1 MSNDLPTEGN
11 GDRPSSWL
19 ACLTST
25 LARRMLLWILAI
37 SAVMAV
43 MATSVQL
50 LFDYQRD
57 VSDLEQAMRY
67 IEENQLPGLADAA
80 WNFHTDALKV
90 QLEGIGRSPWVA
102 GALVRY
108 GPNQAAELTT
118 GAIEVGRPEVLQ
130 FPLRR
135 NVGSNVVVVGHIYI
149 APNLRDLYG
158 RTIHRI
164 AVVLST
170 QAVKSLVISTCILVL
185 VSGMITRHL
194 TQMAEFAKS
203 FEPGKDFTRFIL
215 RRAPRT
221 PPDELTVL
229 ANCLNDA
236 YHRLYTAHEFE
247 VRHNEILSKE
257 VSLRTAELREAH
269 QAIAKL
275 ATTDRLTSVA
285 NRLGL
290 EEAFARELARA
301 ERYDSSMA
309 VILTDVDKF
318 KAVNDSFGHQAGD
331 TVLQEFAAILL
342 GEARNTDIVGR
353 WGGEEFL
360 ILCPETDAEAAITLA
375 ERMRASVAAHGF
387 PVAGNQTSSFGVT
400 AFRSGDTEAAL
411 VKRADDALYRAK
423 NSGRNRVECDLPAL
437 SP

>member
-1 MSNDLPTEGN
+1 
-11 GDRPSSWL
+11 
-19 ACLTST
+19 
-25 LARRMLLWILAI
+25 MLLWILAI

-50 LFDYQRD
+50 LFDYRRD

-80 WNFHTDALKV
+80 WNFHADALKV

-108 GPNQAAELTT
+108 GPNQAAELAS
-118 GAIEVGRPEVLQ
+118 GAIDLAQPEVLQ

-135 NVGSNVVVVGHIYI
+135 NVGSNVVLVGHVYI

-158 RTIHRI
+158 RTIRRV

-170 QAVKSLVISTCILVL
+170 QAVKSLVISTCILLL

-203 FEPGKDFTRFIL
+203 FQVGETFSPFTL
-215 RRAPRT
+215 RRGERARR
-221 PPDELTVL
+221 DELAVL
-229 ANCLNDA
+229 ADCLNDA
-236 YHRLYTAHEFE
+236 YCRLHTAHEFE
-247 VRHNEILSKE
+247 VRHNEILSRE
-257 VSLRTAELREAH
+257 VALRTAELQEAH
-269 QAIAKL
+269 RAIAKL
-275 ATTDRLTSVA
+275 ATTDRLTGTV

-301 ERYDSSMA
+301 QRYQAPMA
-309 VILTDVDKF
+309 VILADVDKF
-318 KAVNDSFGHQAGD
+318 KSVNDSFGHQVGD
-331 TVLQEFAAILL
+331 VVLKEFAEILQS
-342 GEARNTDIVGR
+342 EARHTDVVGR

-360 ILCPETDAEAAITLA
+360 ILCPETDAEAAAVLA
-375 ERMRASVAAHGF
+375 ERMRSSIAAHDF
-387 PVAGNQTSSFGVT
+387 PQVGTRTGSFGIA
-400 AFRSGDTEAAL
+400 AFRADDTEATL

-423 NSGRNRVECDLPAL
+423 NGGRDRVERELVG
-437 SP
+437 

>member
-1 MSNDLPTEGN
+1 
-11 GDRPSSWL
+11 
-19 ACLTST
+19 
-25 LARRMLLWILAI
+25 MLLWILAI

-43 MATSVQL
+43 LATSVQL

-80 WNFHTDALKV
+80 WNFHADALKV
-90 QLEGIGRSPWVA
+90 QLDGIGHSPWVA

-108 GPNQAAELTT
+108 GPNHAAELTA
-118 GAIEVGRPEVLQ
+118 GAIDIGRPEIRQ
-130 FPLRR
+130 FPLHR
-135 NVGSNVVVVGHIYI
+135 NVGSNVVAVGHIYI
-149 APNLRDLYG
+149 APNLHDLYG
-158 RTIHRI
+158 RTLRRV

-203 FEPGKDFTRFIL
+203 FKPGRDFTRFVL
-215 RRAPRT
+215 RRGPKAPH
-221 PPDELTVL
+221 DELTVL

-257 VSLRTAELREAH
+257 VALRTAELREAH

-275 ATTDRLTSVA
+275 ATTDRLTGLA

-290 EEAFARELARA
+290 EEAFSRELARA
-301 ERYDSSMA
+301 ERYDNPMA
-309 VILTDVDKF
+309 IILTDVDKF
-318 KAVNDSFGHQAGD
+318 KSVNDTYGHQVGD
-331 TVLQEFAAILL
+331 IVLQEISAILVHD
-342 GEARNTDIVGR
+342 ARNTDIVGR

-360 ILCPETDAEAAITLA
+360 ILCPETDAEAAAILA
-375 ERMRASVAAHGF
+375 ERMRASIAAHGF
-387 PVAGNQTSSFGVT
+387 SVVGSRTSSFGVAT
-400 AFRSGDTEAAL
+400 FRSGDTEAAI

-423 NSGRNRVECDLPAL
+423 EGGRNRVDCE
-437 SP
+437 